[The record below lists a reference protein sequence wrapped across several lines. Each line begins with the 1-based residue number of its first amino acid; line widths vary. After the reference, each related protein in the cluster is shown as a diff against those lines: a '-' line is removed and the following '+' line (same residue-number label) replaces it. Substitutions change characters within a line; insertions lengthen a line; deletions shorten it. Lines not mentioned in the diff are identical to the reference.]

1 MKKIYKEVKILKKV
15 NNNSG
20 ITRLFEVF
28 DDNDFVFM
36 VFEFAEKGDLV
47 QYFKLNPLLEEKE
60 LKVFFK
66 KIALAI

>member
-15 NNNSG
+15 NNNTG

-66 KIALAI
+66 KIALAV

>member
-1 MKKIYKEVKILKKV
+1 MIKLY
-15 NNNSG
+15 
-20 ITRLFEVF
+20 EVF
-28 DDNDFVFM
+28 EDEGFVYM